1 MLEEKTNL
9 RSKDIK
15 GTEAYGKRPA
25 TMNQTH
31 QVIGTCAAHISW
43 NLRSRVSEVERELG
57 LALLR
62 TGKMGFTHWDWDLAT
77 GNGMN
82 NYKMGMGFLFFSGL
96 CSNILK

>member
-15 GTEAYGKRPA
+15 GTETYGKRPV

-43 NLRSRVSEVERELG
+43 NLRSRDSEVELIDFRG
-57 LALLR
+57 LH
-62 TGKMGFTHWDWDLAT
+62 TKV
-77 GNGMN
+77 
-82 NYKMGMGFLFFSGL
+82 KV
-96 CSNILK
+96 

>member
-15 GTEAYGKRPA
+15 GTETYGKRPA

-43 NLRSRVSEVERELG
+43 NLRSRDSEVEWGTTRSLISSG
-57 LALLR
+57 KPILYTLR
-62 TGKMGFTHWDWDLAT
+62 INNQNYRGKAYFQCT
-77 GNGMN
+77 
-82 NYKMGMGFLFFSGL
+82 
-96 CSNILK
+96 IIRR

>member
-15 GTEAYGKRPA
+15 GTETHGKPPA

-43 NLRSRVSEVERELG
+43 NLRSCDSEVE
-57 LALLR
+57 LAYCNPVKKVFYTFCEQR
-62 TGKMGFTHWDWDLAT
+62 VTKEQSNTTRFTEFVLT
-77 GNGMN
+77 
-82 NYKMGMGFLFFSGL
+82 
-96 CSNILK
+96 LKC